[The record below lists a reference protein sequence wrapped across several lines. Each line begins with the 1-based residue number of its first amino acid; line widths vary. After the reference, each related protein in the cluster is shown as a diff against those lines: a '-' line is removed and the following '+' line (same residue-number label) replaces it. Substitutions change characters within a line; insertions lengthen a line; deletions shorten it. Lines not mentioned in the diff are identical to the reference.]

1 MNNSDHENLFSRIAD
16 NISNQQAPFVF
27 GQHGGVY
34 SYADMLERSA
44 QYSNVLTNLGLGP
57 GDRLAVQV
65 EKSIDALFLYLGCIR
80 AGGVY
85 LPLNTG
91 YRDKEVE
98 YFIGDANPVIFVCS
112 QTRRPAL
119 EEIAKTNGVSH
130 LETLEETAGSLS
142 LKADNADVLFD
153 DVHRSG
159 DDLAAILY
167 TSGTTGRSKGA
178 MLSHDNLYSNAR
190 VLVDY
195 WKFTSQDIL
204 LHVLPIYHTHGLFV
218 AFNTT
223 LLSGASMIFQ
233 EQFKV
238 EDVLS
243 ELPKAT
249 VMMGVPTLY
258 TRLLSAS
265 GFDKALVKQMRLFVS
280 GSAPL
285 SPQTHRDFAERTGHT
300 ILERYGM
307 TETNMNT
314 SNPYDGRRKAGT
326 VGLPLPGVEIRITDQ
341 ITGKRVKSGE
351 VGMIEIR
358 GPNVF
363 KGYWQMP
370 EKTTKEFRNDGF
382 FISGDLGRID
392 EDGYIS
398 IVGRDKDLIIS
409 GGFNVYPA
417 EVENAIDA
425 LDGIEDVAVIG
436 VPHYDFGEGVTAI
449 VVAANVSAPGAD
461 EIKCQ
466 LSEVLAKYKMPKEI
480 IFVDAL
486 PRNKMGK
493 VQKNELRNTYREIY
507 VVPQP

>member
-1 MNNSDHENLFSRIAD
+1 MNNPGHENLFSRIA
-16 NISNQQAPFVF
+16 NEINNPQSPFVF
-27 GQHGGVY
+27 GLQDTVY
-34 SYADMLERSA
+34 TYADMLERSA
-44 QYSNVLTNLGLGP
+44 QYSNVLVNLGLKP
-57 GDRLAVQV
+57 GDRLAVQI
-65 EKSIDALFLYLGCIR
+65 EKSVDALFLYLGCIR

-85 LPLNTG
+85 LPLNAG

-98 YFIGDANPVIFVCS
+98 YFIGDAKPVIFVCTN
-112 QTRRPAL
+112 TRRSAL
-119 EEIAKTNGVSH
+119 EEIAKTNGVAH
-130 LETLEETAGSLS
+130 LETLEETTGSLS
-142 LKADNADVLFD
+142 FKADNAEASFN

-190 VLVDY
+190 VLVDH

-204 LHVLPIYHTHGLFV
+204 LHALPIYHTHGLFV
-218 AFNTT
+218 ACNTT

-238 EDVLS
+238 ENVL
-243 ELPKAT
+243 EMLPKAT
-249 VMMGVPTLY
+249 VMMGVPTFY
-258 TRLLSAS
+258 TRLLSEP
-265 GFDKALVKQMRLFVS
+265 GFDRALVKQMRLFVS

-285 SPQTHRDFAERTGHT
+285 SPQTHKEFAERTDHT

-314 SNPYDGRRKAGT
+314 SNPYDGKRKAGT

-341 ITGKRVKSGE
+341 ITGEPVKSGV
-351 VGMIEIR
+351 VGMIEIC

-363 KGYWQMP
+363 KGYWKMP
-370 EKTTKEFRNDGF
+370 EKTTQEFRSDGF
-382 FISGDLGRID
+382 FISGDLGQVD
-392 EDGYIS
+392 EDGYIA

-425 LDGIEDVAVIG
+425 INGVVDVAVIG
-436 VPHYDFGEGVTAI
+436 APHSDFGEGVTAI
-449 VVAANVSAPGAD
+449 VVASKENPPSSD
-461 EIKCQ
+461 DIKNQ
-466 LSEVLAKYKMPKEI
+466 LSDVLAKYKMPKTV

-493 VQKNELRNTYREIY
+493 VQKNELRNTYRETY
-507 VVPQP
+507 AVPSH

>member
-1 MNNSDHENLFSRIAD
+1 MNNPGHENLFSRFVDEIT
-16 NISNQQAPFVF
+16 NPLAPFVF
-27 GQHGGVY
+27 SQQGRVY
-34 SYADMLERSA
+34 TYADMLERSA
-44 QYSNVLTNLGLGP
+44 RYSNALVKLGLKP

-98 YFIGDANPVIFVCS
+98 YFIGDAKPVIFVCTK
-112 QTRRPAL
+112 TRRRAL
-119 EEIAKTNGVSH
+119 EKIAKANEVTH
-130 LETLEETAGSLS
+130 LETLEEATGSLA
-142 LKADNADVLFD
+142 LKADNAEASFS

-178 MLSHDNLYSNAR
+178 MLSHENLYSNAR

-204 LHVLPIYHTHGLFV
+204 LHALPIYHTHGLFV
-218 AFNTT
+218 ACNTT

-233 EQFKV
+233 EQFKI
-238 EDVLS
+238 EDLLS

-249 VMMGVPTLY
+249 VMMGVPTFY

-265 GFDKALVKQMRLFVS
+265 GFDRALVKRMRLFVS

-285 SPQTHRDFAERTGHT
+285 SPQTHKDFAQRTDHT

-326 VGLPLPGVEIRITDQ
+326 VGLPLPGVKIRITDQ
-341 ITGKRVKSGE
+341 ITGEPVKNGD
-351 VGMIEIR
+351 VGMIEIS

-363 KGYWQMP
+363 KGYWKMP
-370 EKTTKEFRNDGF
+370 EKTAKEFRNDGF
-382 FISGDLGRID
+382 FISGDLGQID
-392 EDGYIS
+392 EEGYIS

-425 LDGIEDVAVIG
+425 LNGIEDVAVIG
-436 VPHYDFGEGVTAI
+436 VPHSDFGEGVTAI
-449 VVAANVSAPGAD
+449 VVAANINAPGTD
-461 EIKCQ
+461 EIKNQ

-507 VVPQP
+507 VVP